1 MKKDPFEDLYLKIK
15 YDILFNIEIK
25 QSKINLLSILAS
37 LISIRMFPVYIY
49 RISYFFNI
57 IYLKPVAKLFSL
69 LNFIFFGIEIAIN
82 TNIGG
87 GLFLPH
93 TQGIVI
99 GAISIGEKAIIY
111 HNVTIG
117 AKFIDTSNELL
128 GRPKIGNNVKIATG
142 SIIVGSIEIGDNVII
157 APNLVIS
164 KSVESNSKIIV
175 NV

>member
-1 MKKDPFEDLYLKIK
+1 MIKNPLNDLYYKIK
-15 YDILFNIEIK
+15 NDILFYNEIK
-25 QSKINLLSILAS
+25 QSKTNLLNIIIS
-37 LISIRMFPVYIY
+37 LFSIRMFPVYIY
-49 RISYFFNI
+49 RLSYFFNR

-69 LNFIFFGIEIAIN
+69 FNFIVFGIEIALN
-82 TNIGG
+82 TNIGA
-87 GLFLPH
+87 GLFFPH

-99 GAISIGEKAIIY
+99 GAISIGERAIIY

-157 APNLVIS
+157 APNLVIT
-164 KSVESNSKIIV
+164 KSIESNTKITT